1 MSKCECGH
9 AKSDHIHEEGAC
21 RPGFVCPSGCHAFA
35 TAVPPAFMH
44 PLYWRMVCEALA
56 DGARVELV
64 EADGLFF
71 RVNYEDDPDTRRFL
85 VPLWQAPQ
93 EAT

>member
-1 MSKCECGH
+1 
-9 AKSDHIHEEGAC
+9 
-21 RPGFVCPSGCHAFA
+21 
-35 TAVPPAFMH
+35 MH